1 MTTQTVYSLIIDFDY
16 SDQFSLCIEK
26 CKKLHLM
33 RSDILMPELP
43 GGVNPTKKKE
53 LNEAL

>member
-33 RSDILMPELP
+33 PELP
-43 GGVNPTKKKE
+43 GGVNPTKQTKKE